1 MDNWV
6 IELIRQVPSAAAV
19 IGTVFLFLRFIEK
32 QNQHQADRA
41 KEKAVEDRAHQIDI
55 NSLWANTIKEAME
68 QTDKT
73 AMTTTQMIVDKL
85 GYMDKA
91 AEERYSK
98 MNITQELID
107 AVNGM
112 RKEKAREDRR

>member
-19 IGTVFLFLRFIEK
+19 IGTVFLFLRHIEK
-32 QNQHQADRA
+32 ENQHQADRA
-41 KEKAVEDRAHQIDI
+41 KEKAVEERAHQIDI

-73 AMTTTQMIVDKL
+73 AVTTTQMIVDKL
-85 GYMDKA
+85 GDMNKDIQEKY
-91 AEERYSK
+91 EK
-98 MNITQELID
+98 MRITQDLID
-107 AVNGM
+107 AVNGL
-112 RKEKAREDRR
+112 RKEKEKKQ